1 MEAALVRQ
9 RLIAMLSSLFSAL
22 ALLLTCVGLYGLLA
36 FTVVQKR
43 GEVSLRIALGA
54 TEGGV
59 LWMVLREALLLAAAG
74 VGIGV
79 LVAFVGGRV
88 AVSAIPGLLFE
99 LGATDPV
106 ILLSAASLLF
116 VVAGLA
122 EYIPARRAAGIQ
134 PMEVLR
140 QE

>member
-1 MEAALVRQ
+1 M
-9 RLIAMLSSLFSAL
+9 
-22 ALLLTCVGLYGLLA
+22 
-36 FTVVQKR
+36 
-43 GEVSLRIALGA
+43 
-54 TEGGV
+54 

-122 EYIPARRAAGIQ
+122 AYIPARRAAGIQ